1 MFTYN
6 YAKHNYIHL
15 GFRGFVGLFFVLV
28 VLFVWFFFFNFLF
41 YLKSLSAIRVIKKL
55 KTIQGKS
62 KYEDDRYH
70 IVQVSEH
77 GCMKKREINRI
88 ANFADY
94 ISL

>member
-1 MFTYN
+1 MPNIVTY
-6 YAKHNYIHL
+6 IL
-15 GFRGFVGLFFVLV
+15 DFGVLLDCFLFWWFC
-28 VLFVWFFFFNFLF
+28 LFVFFFNFLF

-88 ANFADY
+88 ASLADY